1 MDWEAFYA
9 PLQPKRVDLPTY
21 PFQHRRY
28 WLTPEPTGTGEVAS
42 LGQVAGGHALA
53 GALVPVPE
61 GDALVLTGQV
71 SLKSHPWLADHA
83 IMGAALLPGTAFVDL
98 ALHAGAQAGCP
109 ALRELTLHAPLPVTH
124 EGAALHVSV
133 AAPEEDGDRSL
144 TIHSRAGDDVWTR
157 HATGI
162 LTSQTAP
169 ATSIGSWPPPEA
181 SPIDLDGFYDRLAE
195 QGVAYGPTFRGV
207 TKAWTASDGSVYA
220 EVDLPDQDG
229 DGFGIHPALLDAAL
243 HAIDLANPGSDAV
256 ELPFAWTDVTLHAT
270 GATRA
275 RVRVTTTDGVTSVL
289 LADSTG
295 APLAEVGGL
304 TMRPVTDAPATALA
318 TAPRDG
324 LYQVTW
330 TATPHPA
337 PQSDAGAVAAEAG
350 RLREA
355 LTAAGVTVTDTPSHD
370 QTILLAATPPTC
382 QTGGTHPYLGA
393 EPPHTDPGDATRYTD
408 PGDATRYTDPGD
420 ATPYTDSGDE
430 TPSAPHA
437 VLAALRS
444 RLADE
449 RGATR
454 LAVVTRRA
462 VAARPEDPAPDPE
475 QAAVAG
481 LVRAAQAENPG
492 RVLLID
498 VDGSDAS
505 YRALPSVL
513 AGTGPEPA
521 EPELALREG
530 VALAPRL
537 AKAVPPPLTA
547 TAPWRVDVRE
557 AGTIDHLIAA
567 PIEERPLGPGEVR
580 VTMRA
585 CGLNFRDVL
594 IALGMYPGDAEP
606 GSEGAG
612 VVAEVGPGVT
622 GLAVGDRV
630 MGLFDHALG
639 THAVADRRHL
649 VPIPE
654 GWSFATAASVPA
666 VFATAW
672 YGLVDLA
679 ELQPGEKVL
688 IHAAAGGVGM
698 AAVQIARH
706 LGAEVY
712 GTASPAK
719 WPATGLDEDHLASSR
734 TLEFAGRF
742 PQMDV
747 VLNSLAGDFTDASLN
762 LRKPDGRFIEM
773 GKTDLRPDTP
783 GYTAFDLDEAGPA
796 RTAEILA
803 TLLGLFRTGALTPL
817 PVRAWDLRRAPE
829 AFRHMQQARHVG
841 KVVLT
846 VPAPLDPD
854 GTVLITGGTGGLG
867 ALTARHLA
875 GAHGMRRLL
884 LVSRRGEDA
893 PGAAGLRAELA
904 GMGASVEIAAADIGD
919 RKALADLVAGR
930 ELTAVVHTAG
940 VVDDG
945 VIGALT
951 PDRLD
956 AVWRPKAEAAAHL
969 HELTREHDLAA
980 FVLFSSCAGTFD
992 GAGQANYAA
1001 ANAYLD
1007 ALAAHRAATGAPATS
1022 IAWGMWAPESGGMT
1036 ARLDAADLRRVRRD
1050 GLRPMPPEQ
1059 GLALLD
1065 AALGLAAPAV
1075 VAAPLDLAA
1084 VRDRQDGPPAMLRGL
1099 VSGLV
1104 SGLAGGFVGGRLGG
1118 GVRKAANDA
1127 GEPAPSLTERLRA
1140 LPGAA
1145 RTRMLLDLVRT
1156 HTASVLGHAS
1166 MDEVDPRRGFT
1177 DLGFDSLTAVELRN
1191 RLSTL
1196 TGARLSATLVFDH
1209 PTPEAVAAHIRAE
1222 LIGEEPP
1229 LEAELAEL
1237 ERAMAEAA
1245 PAPADRERIA
1255 ARLRDLAAA
1264 WAGTN
1269 GDDLS
1274 QATADELYNIIDN
1287 NS

>member
-1 MDWEAFYA
+1 
-9 PLQPKRVDLPTY
+9 
-21 PFQHRRY
+21 
-28 WLTPEPTGTGEVAS
+28 
-42 LGQVAGGHALA
+42 
-53 GALVPVPE
+53 
-61 GDALVLTGQV
+61 
-71 SLKSHPWLADHA
+71 
-83 IMGAALLPGTAFVDL
+83 
-98 ALHAGAQAGCP
+98 
-109 ALRELTLHAPLPVTH
+109 
-124 EGAALHVSV
+124 
-133 AAPEEDGDRSL
+133 
-144 TIHSRAGDDVWTR
+144 
-157 HATGI
+157 
-162 LTSQTAP
+162 
-169 ATSIGSWPPPEA
+169 
-181 SPIDLDGFYDRLAE
+181 
-195 QGVAYGPTFRGV
+195 
-207 TKAWTASDGSVYA
+207 
-220 EVDLPDQDG
+220 
-229 DGFGIHPALLDAAL
+229 
-243 HAIDLANPGSDAV
+243 V

-289 LADSTG
+289 LADGTG
-295 APLAEVGGL
+295 TPLAEVGGL
-304 TMRPVTDAPATALA
+304 TMRPVADAPLTALP

-330 TATPHPA
+330 TTTPHAAEPSA
-337 PQSDAGAVAAEAG
+337 AHAVATEAG
-350 RLREA
+350 WLREA
-355 LTAAGVTVTDTPSHD
+355 LTAAGVPVTDGPAHD
-370 QTILLAATPPTC
+370 RTILLASPPPTY
-382 QTGGTHPYLGA
+382 QADGTHAG
-393 EPPHTDPGDATRYTD
+393 PPHFDPGDDTRSEPPCTGS
-408 PGDATRYTDPGD
+408 GDNARSEP
-420 ATPYTDSGDE
+420 PYTDLGDE
-430 TPSAPHA
+430 TPTAPHA
-437 VLAALRS
+437 VLGALRD

-449 RGATR
+449 HAATTR

-462 VAARPEDPAPDPE
+462 VAARPDDPAPDPE

-505 YRALPSVL
+505 YHALPSVL
-513 AGTGPEPA
+513 TGT

-530 VALAPRL
+530 TALAPRL
-537 AKAVPPPLTA
+537 AKAEPPPLTA

-567 PIEERPLGPGEVR
+567 PIVDRPLGPGEVR

-594 IALGMYPGDAEP
+594 IALGMYPGAAEP

-612 VVAEVGPGVT
+612 VVTELGPGVA

-630 MGLFDHALG
+630 MGLFDNALG
-639 THAVADRRHL
+639 THAVADVRHL

-679 ELQPGEKVL
+679 GLQPGEKVL

-698 AAVQIARH
+698 AAAQIARH

-719 WPATGLDEDHLASSR
+719 WKATGLDEEHLASSR
-734 TLEFAGRF
+734 TLEFADRF
-742 PQMDV
+742 PPMDV
-747 VLNSLAGDFTDASLN
+747 VLNSLAGDFTDASLG
-762 LRKPDGRFIEM
+762 LLKPDGRFIEM
-773 GKTDLRPDTP
+773 GKTDLRPATP
-783 GYTAFDLDEAGPA
+783 GYTPFDLDEAGPD

-803 TLLGLFRTGALTPL
+803 TLLGLLRAGALTPL

-829 AFRHMQQARHVG
+829 AFRHMQQARHIG

-875 GAHGMRRLL
+875 GTHGVRRLL

-893 PGAAGLRAELA
+893 PGAAELRAELIE
-904 GMGASVEIAAADIGD
+904 MGASVEIAAADIGD

-956 AVWRPKAEAAAHL
+956 AVWRPKARAAAHL

-992 GAGQANYAA
+992 DAGQANYAA
-1001 ANAYLD
+1001 ANAFLD

-1036 ARLDAADLRRVRRD
+1036 ARLDEADQRRVRRD
-1050 GLRPMPPEQ
+1050 GLRPMTPEQ
-1059 GLALLD
+1059 GLALRA
-1065 AALGLAAPAV
+1065 AALGLAAAAD

-1084 VRDRQDGPPAMLRGL
+1084 VRDRQDGPPSMLRGL
-1099 VSGLV
+1099 VSGGV
-1104 SGLAGGFVGGRLGG
+1104 RG

-1127 GEPAPSLTERLRA
+1127 GRPAESLTERLRA

-1166 MDEVDPRRGFT
+1166 MEEVDPRRGFT

-1209 PTPEAVAAHIRAE
+1209 PTPEAVAAHIKAE

-1264 WAGTN
+1264 WAGTA
-1269 GDDLS
+1269 GADDLS
-1274 QATADELYNIIDN
+1274 QATADELYSIIDN